1 MPWTQ
6 TDTSFKKL
14 QNKRITTSTGKGID
28 EEKGASA
35 LELYLPDIKTDLI
48 PGTPPGSSTS
58 VLSFTGAIG
67 QTLAVDTSV
76 PGNLTW
82 FATSGYGNTTSA
94 NDGSAGSEAQRLG
107 DWISDKYDAFG
118 TISGAGY
125 EVKVY
130 DKDSNLITKADPSD
144 WLFDYQTGIL
154 VFNTASTT
162 YGTVTSTGP
171 FRVVGYR
178 YIGNKGTISASFGG
192 LGYTTYTKGDL
203 LVGAGSTFIKLN
215 VGSNDYV
222 LTADNTT
229 ASGIKWA
236 PTGSGSGFTLNGLN
250 ANIQYLSSGTSGS
263 GFNISSIGSTHT
275 FNIPIASTG
284 ATGLVSTLTQSF
296 AGVKSFTNDV
306 FITSTKTSG
315 TAGSGALVVFGGVGI
330 SENLNVGGNLIVS
343 GDFTVNGTTTTINTV
358 TLTVDDKNIE
368 LGSVASPSDITAEAG
383 GITLRGT
390 SDKFI
395 NWYTGVGWSSS
406 ESWNIASG
414 QTYKVNNATVLS
426 ATSLGTGVTNSNLTA
441 LGTITT
447 GTWSATAITALYGGT
462 GLVPAFTVG
471 DILYASTPTTWGRL
485 TASSNAGNI
494 LVSAGSGATPTYVAP
509 LTLSVGFATTASYSH
524 QSGYAIT
531 SGSATTASNLRIAGA
546 GNSNLAHPVLFTPVS
561 STSGSAVSSD
571 STFSFNSS
579 TEILSVSG
587 LAVTAATGTTN
598 SYTGALTVA
607 GGVGIG
613 GSTNIQGD
621 TTVFGRLYYTQS
633 TVGVAGTST
642 ISSIQFIGQDN
653 NPITLSVLNDNTL
666 SFEGSSGQL
675 FSINNNLSSG
685 TIFSVNDISGIP
697 ILRANANGTLSMGE
711 FSGNVGIGL
720 SLPSY
725 KLHVAGDTNLSS
737 GYVYRINGNSVLSS
751 STLGTG
757 VTNSSLTSVGTIT
770 SGTWAGTLITSL
782 YGGTGYASY
791 TKGDLLV
798 GSGTSLFKV
807 GSGTSNFVLSSHSM
821 YPAGVGWTWVTA
833 VGVGT
838 SPPLNYHDS
847 DLWWNAN
854 DGTLNLNYNDGDS
867 SQWVEIA
874 GGSGIDLSQ
883 PVHITSTVVSTDV
896 YTGALIVDGGVGIQG
911 ALNTSSLA
919 ISGNLS
925 VGSSVIAGS
934 WAGNAVTA
942 RYGGT
947 GYTSYTKGDLLVGA
961 GSTFIKVGIGLS
973 HQVLGYSPTSSS
985 GLGWTDLSLS
995 SPVSTNYG
1003 CFFSTVTQPVYG
1015 LNTITPVTVNSTYE
1029 AANIEIYGGAGTS
1042 SRVRILNGGVYN
1054 IQFSIQMNLS
1064 AGTQPKTGDFWFR
1077 INGSDVPWSNSRQT
1091 ITGKDFQHIF
1101 SMNFVSTFNSGQY
1114 FELMM
1119 SSNDSNFIL
1128 EATTSL
1134 TGPTR
1139 PDIPSVIYT
1148 VTKVL

>member
-471 DILYASTPTTWGRL
+471 DILYANTPTTWGRL

-531 SGSATTASNLRIAGA
+531 SGSATTATNLRIAGA

-791 TKGDLLV
+791 TKGDLLA
-798 GSGTSLFKV
+798 GSGNTLVKV

-883 PVHITSTVVSTDV
+883 PVHITSTVVSTDI

-1003 CFFSTVTQPVYG
+1003 TFYSTVTQPVTAA
-1015 LNTITPVTVNSTYE
+1015 NTITPITVNSAYE

-1042 SRVRILNGGVYN
+1042 SRIRILNRGVYN
-1054 IQFSIQMNLS
+1054 IQFSLQLNLS
-1064 AGTQPKTGDFWFR
+1064 SGTQPQEADFWFR
-1077 INGSDVPWSNSRQT
+1077 IDGNDVPWSNSKQT
-1091 ITGKDFQHIF
+1091 VHGKDYHEIL
-1101 SMNFVSTFNSGQY
+1101 SLNFVSKFNSGQY
-1114 FELMM
+1114 FEIMM
-1119 SSNDSNFIL
+1119 NSADQHFIL
-1128 EATTSL
+1128 EGIGTS

-1139 PDIPSVIYT
+1139 PQTPSVIYT

>member
-471 DILYASTPTTWGRL
+471 DILYANTPTTWGRL

-531 SGSATTASNLRIAGA
+531 SGSATTATNLRIAGA

-791 TKGDLLV
+791 TKGDLLA
-798 GSGTSLFKV
+798 GSGNTLVKV

-854 DGTLNLNYNDGDS
+854 DGTLNLNYNDGDT

-919 ISGNLS
+919 INGNLS

-961 GSTFIKVGIGLS
+961 GSTFVKVGIGLS

-1128 EATTSL
+1128 EATTSI

>member
-28 EEKGASA
+28 EEKGASS

-125 EVKVY
+125 EIKVY

-250 ANIQYLSSGTSGS
+250 ATIQYLSSGTSGS

-426 ATSLGTGVTNSNLTA
+426 ATSLGTGVTNSSLTA

-471 DILYASTPTTWGRL
+471 DILYANTPTTWGRL

-613 GSTNIQGD
+613 GTTNIQGD

-737 GYVYRINGNSVLSS
+737 GYVYRINGSSVLSS
-751 STLGTG
+751 TTLGTG

-782 YGGTGYASY
+782 YGGTGFASY
-791 TKGDLLV
+791 TKGDLLAGA
-798 GSGTSLFKV
+798 GSTLVKV
-807 GSGTSNFVLSSHSM
+807 GSGTSNLVLSSHSM

-838 SPPLNYHDS
+838 NPPSNYHES
-847 DLWWNAN
+847 DLWWNAD
-854 DGTLNLNYNDGDS
+854 DGSLNLYYNDGDS
-867 SQWVEIA
+867 SQWVEIV

-883 PVHITSTVVSTDV
+883 PLHLLSNANSVSSG
-896 YTGALIVDGGVGIQG
+896 TGALIVDGGAG
-911 ALNTSSLA
+911 
-919 ISGNLS
+919 
-925 VGSSVIAGS
+925 IAGNVFIGGS
-934 WAGNAVTA
+934 VSIAGIVTSGTWAGTAITA

-947 GYTSYTKGDLLVGA
+947 GYTTYTKGDLLVGA
-961 GSTFIKVGIGLS
+961 GNTFIKVGVGAS
-973 HQVLGYSPTSSS
+973 HQVLNPAASTPS
-985 GLGWTDLSLS
+985 GVGWTDLSLAS
-995 SPVSTNYG
+995 SISTCYG
-1003 CFFSTVTQPVYG
+1003 SFFSTSTQPVLG
-1015 LNTITPVTVNSTYE
+1015 SDIITPITVNSVYE
-1029 AANIEIYGGAGTS
+1029 AANISIMGGAGTS
-1042 SRVRILNGGVYN
+1042 SRIQINSTGVYN
-1054 IQFSIQMNLS
+1054 IQFSIQIHLS
-1064 AGTQPKTGDFWFR
+1064 SGTQPKVADFWFR
-1077 INGSDVPWSNSRQT
+1077 INGTDVPWSNTRQT
-1091 ITGKDFQHIF
+1091 VLAKDFQAII
-1101 SMNFVSTFNSGQY
+1101 SLNFVSTFNAGQY
-1114 FELMM
+1114 FEMMM
-1119 SSNDSNFIL
+1119 SSSDANLIL
-1128 EATTSL
+1128 EATTGL
-1134 TGPTR
+1134 TLPTR
-1139 PDIPSVIYT
+1139 PSIPSVIYT